1 TDKFIAAFK
10 EFHEGQR
17 LHEEIY
23 TPFNKIE
30 NHKNALS
37 FNIHSLGK
45 WELFKACLSREWLL
59 TKRNSCL
66 YVLKSS
72 QLIFVALVAVSIFIR
87 TRMKIDEFHASKFMA
102 CLFFGLFRL
111 LTIGVPELA
120 LTNSRLGIFYKQRD
134 LYFYPSWAYSIPSVI
149 LKIPFSFLDT
159 FLWTTLTYFG
169 VGYSPEPE
177 RRFLTA
183 ASMPSWIKW
192 GFWISPVSYA
202 EIGISV
208 NELLSPRW
216 QKLSSSNETLGH
228 QTLLKRGLNFGEHF
242 YWISVAALMGMWF
255 LVNTAFT
262 LALTYS
268 KPQKTG
274 TSQAIVSHKRFS
286 YLKRKEDL
294 SNSMQE
300 NQLPGVH
307 VASKVTSMV
316 LPFVP
321 ITLSFENVHY
331 FVDTPKKF
339 REKVL
344 NKKLNLLQD
353 ISGAFR
359 PGVLTALMGASGAG
373 KTTLMDVLSGRK
385 TGGYTEGDIR
395 VGGYPKVQETYARV
409 SGYCEQTD
417 VHSPQITVKESVIFS
432 AWLRLPAEIPR
443 QKRLEFVS
451 EVLQMI
457 ELDEIQ
463 NALVGVPSVSGI
475 SAEQRKRLTIAVEF
489 VSNPSII
496 FMDEPTSCLDARAAA
511 VVMRVVKNIV
521 NTRRTIVCTI
531 HQPSIDIFEA
541 FDEIILMKRGGQIIY
556 SGELGQNSCKLIEYF
571 EGIPGVPKIKDNYNP
586 ATWMLEVTNP
596 SSEAELGVDFAHIYK
611 ESHLYQRNKELVQ
624 ELRVPAQGSK
634 ELHFSTRFS
643 QNRWEQFKAC
653 LWKQHLSYWRNPTY
667 NLGRMILAMVSSVLY
682 GALLWNKGQK
692 VDNDQDFFNIMGS
705 TYVFMICIGAS
716 NLFSALPIITS
727 QRTIEYRE
735 RFVGMYS
742 SKVHSLA
749 QVIIEIPYVFLE
761 ATLFLI
767 ISYPT
772 VNLYG
777 SAFKVSWYLYNIFCT
792 LLTYKYMGMAIVS
805 LSPTYQ
811 MASVFGSYWIT
822 IVNLFSGFLIPQ
834 PVLPK
839 WWVWF
844 YWMVP
849 TSWALRGLL
858 TSQYG
863 DINKEIIAFGE
874 RKTISTFLEN
884 HYGFKHEDLPLT
896 AILLCAYPIFFA
908 SIFTYFMAKLNFQ
921 RR

>member
-1 TDKFIAAFK
+1 MVK
-10 EFHEGQR
+10 
-17 LHEEIY
+17 
-23 TPFNKIE
+23 
-30 NHKNALS
+30 
-37 FNIHSLGK
+37 
-45 WELFKACLSREWLL
+45 
-59 TKRNSCL
+59 
-66 YVLKSS
+66 
-72 QLIFVALVAVSIFIR
+72 
-87 TRMKIDEFHASKFMA
+87 
-102 CLFFGLFRL
+102 
-111 LTIGVPELA
+111 
-120 LTNSRLGIFYKQRD
+120 
-134 LYFYPSWAYSIPSVI
+134 
-149 LKIPFSFLDT
+149 
-159 FLWTTLTYFG
+159 
-169 VGYSPEPE
+169 
-177 RRFLTA
+177 
-183 ASMPSWIKW
+183 
-192 GFWISPVSYA
+192 
-202 EIGISV
+202 
-208 NELLSPRW
+208 
-216 QKLSSSNETLGH
+216 KLSSSNETLGH

-268 KPQKTG
+268 KPQGTR

-339 REKVL
+339 RKKVL
-344 NKKLNLLQD
+344 NKKLHLLQD

-385 TGGYTEGDIR
+385 TGGYSEGDIR

-432 AWLRLPAEIPR
+432 AWLRLPGEIPR
-443 QKRLEFVS
+443 QKRL
-451 EVLQMI
+451 
-457 ELDEIQ
+457 
-463 NALVGVPSVSGI
+463 
-475 SAEQRKRLTIAVEF
+475 
-489 VSNPSII
+489 
-496 FMDEPTSCLDARAAA
+496 
-511 VVMRVVKNIV
+511 
-521 NTRRTIVCTI
+521 
-531 HQPSIDIFEA
+531 
-541 FDEIILMKRGGQIIY
+541 IILMKRGGQIIY

-586 ATWMLEVTNP
+586 ATWMLEVTKP

-624 ELRVPAQGSK
+624 ESRVPAQGSK

-705 TYVFMICIGAS
+705 TYVFIVCIGAS
-716 NLFSALPIITS
+716 NLFSVLPIITS

-792 LLTYKYMGMAIVS
+792 LLTYKYMGMAVVS

-811 MASVFGSYWIT
+811 VASIFGSYWIM
-822 IVNLFSGFLIPQ
+822 IVNLFSGFLVPQ

-863 DINKEIIAFGE
+863 DINQEIIAFGE

-884 HYGFKHEDLPLT
+884 HYGFKHKDLPLT

>member
-1 TDKFIAAFK
+1 MECGF
-10 EFHEGQR
+10 
-17 LHEEIY
+17 
-23 TPFNKIE
+23 
-30 NHKNALS
+30 
-37 FNIHSLGK
+37 
-45 WELFKACLSREWLL
+45 LL
-59 TKRNSCL
+59 TLHSRM
-66 YVLKSS
+66 
-72 QLIFVALVAVSIFIR
+72 IIR
-87 TRMKIDEFHASKFMA
+87 
-102 CLFFGLFRL
+102 
-111 LTIGVPELA
+111 
-120 LTNSRLGIFYKQRD
+120 
-134 LYFYPSWAYSIPSVI
+134 
-149 LKIPFSFLDT
+149 
-159 FLWTTLTYFG
+159 
-169 VGYSPEPE
+169 
-177 RRFLTA
+177 A
-183 ASMPSWIKW
+183 A
-192 GFWISPVSYA
+192 
-202 EIGISV
+202 
-208 NELLSPRW
+208 
-216 QKLSSSNETLGH
+216 
-228 QTLLKRGLNFGEHF
+228 
-242 YWISVAALMGMWF
+242 
-255 LVNTAFT
+255 
-262 LALTYS
+262 
-268 KPQKTG
+268 QKTG

-294 SNSMQE
+294 SNSIQE
-300 NQLPGVH
+300 NQLPGVR

-344 NKKLNLLQD
+344 NKKLHLLQD

-475 SAEQRKRLTIAVEF
+475 SAEQRKRLTIAVEL

-653 LWKQHLSYWRNPTY
+653 L
-667 NLGRMILAMVSSVLY
+667 
-682 GALLWNKGQK
+682 
-692 VDNDQDFFNIMGS
+692 
-705 TYVFMICIGAS
+705 
-716 NLFSALPIITS
+716 
-727 QRTIEYRE
+727 
-735 RFVGMYS
+735 
-742 SKVHSLA
+742 
-749 QVIIEIPYVFLE
+749 
-761 ATLFLI
+761 
-767 ISYPT
+767 
-772 VNLYG
+772 
-777 SAFKVSWYLYNIFCT
+777 
-792 LLTYKYMGMAIVS
+792 
-805 LSPTYQ
+805 
-811 MASVFGSYWIT
+811 
-822 IVNLFSGFLIPQ
+822 
-834 PVLPK
+834 
-839 WWVWF
+839 
-844 YWMVP
+844 
-849 TSWALRGLL
+849 
-858 TSQYG
+858 
-863 DINKEIIAFGE
+863 
-874 RKTISTFLEN
+874 
-884 HYGFKHEDLPLT
+884 
-896 AILLCAYPIFFA
+896 
-908 SIFTYFMAKLNFQ
+908 
-921 RR
+921 